1 MPHELNVELKL
12 LGIMKTYTVW
22 FSEPVSYKYLGQ
34 KFNKETRRWEDNVPM
49 ETVND
54 CFTFSTLKEAKRMIK
69 EHMDK
74 YAGSCITKT
83 WSNGDWENLGEI
95 SLRGSNRTFVANTR
109 QRKESYC

>member
-1 MPHELNVELKL
+1 MLNLNYWE
-12 LGIMKTYTVW
+12 MKTYTVW

-34 KFNKETRRWEDNVPM
+34 KFNKETRRWEANVPM

-54 CFTFSTLKEAKRMIK
+54 CFTFGTLWEAKKMIN

-74 YAGSCITKT
+74 YVGFCITKS
-83 WSNGDWENLGEI
+83 WPNGDRVTLGAVNL
-95 SLRGSNRTFVANTR
+95 SGSNRMFVANTR